1 MKPGKAFNLSKTT
14 KRAMATI
21 VDPVQRGAFKREMIQ
36 AEIAAAIVPKREPR
50 KDNGPQAGTGNTGY
64 TNSANAAT
72 PNA

>member
-21 VDPVQRGAFKREMIQ
+21 VDPHMRAAFKREMIQ

-50 KDNGPQAGTGNTGY
+50 VQGNANAGYATTN
-64 TNSANAAT
+64 NSAT
-72 PNA
+72 PIAG